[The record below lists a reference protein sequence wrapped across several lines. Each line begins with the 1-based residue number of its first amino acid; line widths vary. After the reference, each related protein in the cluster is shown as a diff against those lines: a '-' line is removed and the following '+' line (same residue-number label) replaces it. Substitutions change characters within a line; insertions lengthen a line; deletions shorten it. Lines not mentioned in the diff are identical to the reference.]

1 MPDPSIWTVLSSS
14 SIGGSALLAAEAG
27 KYILNHGGSKQSLFW
42 VGAGLNVSVP
52 GLPAS
57 ASVSTSF
64 HWSAPGR
71 VYFSKLAP
79 HRINPAVPTEQ
90 VFTGNGLVIEMGINS
105 SLVNLLGIGPT
116 IRDWAR
122 SRGIHDWENQAS
134 GQMLMFNTTNSLI
147 GTVLGI
153 GLADILGLLG
163 ELALTGDFS
172 SINTQGIAFVASASS
187 GIDTAGITVTQGNWI
202 LW

>member
-1 MPDPSIWTVLSSS
+1 MPEPSIWTVLSSS
-14 SIGGSALLAAEAG
+14 SIGGSFLLAAEAG
-27 KYILNHGGSKQSLFW
+27 KYILDHGGSKQSLYW
-42 VGAGLNVSVP
+42 VGAGLNISVP

-57 ASVSTSF
+57 ASVSTSS

-105 SLVNLLGIGPT
+105 ALANLLGVGPT

-122 SRGIHDWENQAS
+122 GRGIHDWENQAC
-134 GQMLMFNTTNSLI
+134 GQMLMFNTTNNLI

-153 GLADILGLLG
+153 GLADILGVLG

-172 SINTQGIAFVASASS
+172 SINTQGIAFVASTSS
-187 GIDTAGITVTQGNWI
+187 GVDTAGITVTQGNWI